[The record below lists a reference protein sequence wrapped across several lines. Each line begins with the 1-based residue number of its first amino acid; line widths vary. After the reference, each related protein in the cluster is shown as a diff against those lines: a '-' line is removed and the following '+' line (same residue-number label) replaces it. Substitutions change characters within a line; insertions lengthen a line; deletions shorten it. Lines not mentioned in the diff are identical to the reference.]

1 MNSLQFLSSVGKF
14 FAIFNLS
21 GWILCIFH
29 PSRVNFFH
37 FSSFEGEFFTIFT
50 LYDWILCVFHSS
62 WMNSLQFPPL
72 RVNSL
77 QFSPFKGE
85 FFAIFFFLRFF
96 WVKRTKNYSGNGE
109 FFKILIFYFS
119 DWSFSI
125 FNSAFSFPTISS
137 LFLEVKMQI
146 IYEFLTRVYTAHPV
160 YSIPYEYF
168 RCCQEPIKWSLHL
181 H

>member
-1 MNSLQFLSSVGKF
+1 
-14 FAIFNLS
+14 
-21 GWILCIFH
+21 
-29 PSRVNFFH
+29 
-37 FSSFEGEFFTIFT
+37 
-50 LYDWILCVFHSS
+50 
-62 WMNSLQFPPL
+62 MNSLQFPPL

-146 IYEFLTRVYTAHPV
+146 IYEFLTRVYTAHLV

-168 RCCQEPIKWSLHL
+168 RCCTSLILVSWSIASFKIIALFRGLFNISKIFVMLKCLPILNLLK
-181 H
+181 